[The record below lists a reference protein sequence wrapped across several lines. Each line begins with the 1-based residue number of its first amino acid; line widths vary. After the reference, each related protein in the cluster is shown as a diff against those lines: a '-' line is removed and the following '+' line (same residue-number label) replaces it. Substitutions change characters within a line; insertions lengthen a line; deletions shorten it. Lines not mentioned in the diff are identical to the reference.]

1 MPRKT
6 PYSNAS
12 FLILVI
18 LLAGSVPA
26 LAQGSLPQAPDY
38 RGEIRRGADGKL
50 MVIPAPEPPAQKPS
64 GDWVPKATMVAG
76 PGEKAGTLT
85 EAARLA
91 GDDTITIRATVRN
104 HVASDIGQGW
114 SSTNYIPSLGKF
126 LAIFVNHY
134 SPSGYQDNSLRAFD
148 PATNTIQY
156 IHPKN
161 APGAPQD
168 RDNHNMLYNPFTKK
182 IWIVSGDNHLV
193 LDVASAWANRNVA
206 PGYGAVGWSASLN
219 NAAFGTA
226 ADIKNWPSDFMKWN
240 SMVAWHDS
248 LDIGVIFSGVSYTG
262 MGVSNDLYLIK
273 RNPTP
278 NEQRYVFINAG
289 NFDSVLAPPG
299 YARNYIY
306 TSTFNGR
313 HNGRILG
320 NYFYFLSV
328 DPLTSRTSLG
338 GQNYSLKY
346 DLYRYDLLGPVGM
359 SSLVKMAPLTFT
371 VTQSSP
377 PAKDYGMDFPCV
389 TADKKVNVILV
400 RLAAGP
406 PANLFAYLPESNTW
420 QQVQA
425 DVPVRHLRLGA
436 CDYSPDY
443 GTTGIHAY
451 QDGKDS
457 TGNSPSNPG
466 WGTIVLTRDFTG
478 TGVKKRR

>member
-1 MPRKT
+1 MPGKSLYT
-6 PYSNAS
+6 KAS
-12 FLILVI
+12 FLIPVI
-18 LLAGSVPA
+18 LLAGSISA
-26 LAQGSLPQAPDY
+26 QAQGSLPQAPDY

-50 MVIPAPEPPAQKPS
+50 IVIPTTEPAAQKSPAEGAS
-64 GDWVPKATMVAG
+64 GATSAVG

-85 EAARLA
+85 AAAPLA
-91 GDDTITIRATVRN
+91 RDGEVTIRATVRN
-104 HVASDIGQGW
+104 HVVSDVGQGW
-114 SSTNYIPSLGKF
+114 SSTNYVPSLRKF

-134 SPSGYQDNSLRAFD
+134 SPGGYQDNSLRAFD

-156 IHPKN
+156 LHPKN

-168 RDNHNMLYNPFTKK
+168 RDNHNMVYNPFTNK
-182 IWIVSGDNHLV
+182 IWIVSGGNHV
-193 LDVASAWANRNVA
+193 LNVASAWANRNVA
-206 PGYGAVGWSASLN
+206 PGYGAVGWSPPLD
-219 NAAFGTA
+219 NAAFGKA
-226 ADIKNWPSDFMKWN
+226 ADVKNWPSDFKKWN

-248 LDIGVIFSGVSYTG
+248 LDMGVIFSGVSYTG

-299 YARNYIY
+299 YTRDYIY

-346 DLYRYDLLGPVGM
+346 DLYRYDLLGPVGR

-377 PAKDYGMDFPCV
+377 PAKDYGMHFPCV

-400 RLAAGP
+400 RLAAAP

-420 QQVQA
+420 EQVQV
-425 DVPVRHLRLGA
+425 DVPVRHLGLGA
-436 CDYSPDY
+436 CDYSPDH
-443 GTTGIHAY
+443 GSTGIHAY
-451 QDGKDS
+451 QDGTDS
-457 TGNSPSNPG
+457 TGNAPANPG
-466 WGTIVLTRDFTG
+466 WSTIVLTRDSTTTG
-478 TGVKKRR
+478 IKKRR

>member
-1 MPRKT
+1 
-6 PYSNAS
+6 
-12 FLILVI
+12 
-18 LLAGSVPA
+18 
-26 LAQGSLPQAPDY
+26 
-38 RGEIRRGADGKL
+38 
-50 MVIPAPEPPAQKPS
+50 MV
-64 GDWVPKATMVAG
+64 
-76 PGEKAGTLT
+76 
-85 EAARLA
+85 
-91 GDDTITIRATVRN
+91 
-104 HVASDIGQGW
+104 
-114 SSTNYIPSLGKF
+114 
-126 LAIFVNHY
+126 
-134 SPSGYQDNSLRAFD
+134 
-148 PATNTIQY
+148 
-156 IHPKN
+156 
-161 APGAPQD
+161 
-168 RDNHNMLYNPFTKK
+168 YNPFTNK
-182 IWIVSGDNHLV
+182 IWIVSGDNHLI

-219 NAAFGTA
+219 NAAFATA
-226 ADIKNWPSDFMKWN
+226 ADIKNWPSGFMKWN

-299 YARNYIY
+299 YAPNNIY

-338 GQNYSLKY
+338 GQNYSFKY
-346 DLYRYDLLGPVGM
+346 DLYRYDLRGPIGTA
-359 SSLVKMAPLTFT
+359 SLVKMAPLTFT

-377 PAKDYGMDFPCV
+377 PAKDYGMNFPCV
-389 TADKKVNVILV
+389 TADTKVNVMLV
-400 RLAAGP
+400 RLAADP

-451 QDGKDS
+451 QDGTDS
-457 TGNSPSNPG
+457 TGNSPSKRG
-466 WGTIVLTRDFTG
+466 WGTIVLTRDSTG

>member
-1 MPRKT
+1 VPGKSLYT
-6 PYSNAS
+6 KAS
-12 FLILVI
+12 FLIPVT
-18 LLAGSVPA
+18 LLACSA
-26 LAQGSLPQAPDY
+26 SAQARGGLPQAPDY

-50 MVIPAPEPPAQKPS
+50 TVIPAPEPAAQKPS
-64 GDWVPKATMVAG
+64 AEGVSEAMPVVSPGDKS
-76 PGEKAGTLT
+76 GTLT
-85 EAARLA
+85 AAAPLA
-91 GDDTITIRATVRN
+91 RDGEVIIRATVRN
-104 HVASDIGQGW
+104 HVVSDVGQGW
-114 SSTNYIPSLGKF
+114 SSTNYVPSLGKF

-134 SPSGYQDNSLRAFD
+134 SPGGYQDNSLRAFD

-156 IHPKN
+156 LHPKN

-168 RDNHNMLYNPFTKK
+168 RDNHNMLHNPFTKE
-182 IWIVSGDNHLV
+182 IWIVSGGNHV
-193 LDVASAWANRNVA
+193 LNLASAWANRNVA
-206 PGYGAVGWSASLN
+206 PRYGAVGWSASLD
-219 NAAFGTA
+219 NAAFGKA
-226 ADIKNWPSDFMKWN
+226 ADIKNWPSDFKKWN

-273 RNPTP
+273 RNPAP

-299 YARNYIY
+299 YARDYIY

-346 DLYRYDLLGPVGM
+346 DLYRYDLLGPVGR

-377 PAKDYGMDFPCV
+377 PDKDHGMNFPCV

-400 RLAAGP
+400 RLAAAP

-420 QQVQA
+420 QQVRV

-436 CDYSPDY
+436 CDYSPDH
-443 GTTGIHAY
+443 GPTGIHAY
-451 QDGKDS
+451 QDGTDS
-457 TGNSPSNPG
+457 TGNAPSNPG
-466 WGTIVLTRDFTG
+466 WSTIVLTRDSTA